1 MKYLKQRHIPMAIA
15 TSSYKKDIFP
25 VFKSLG
31 LDEYI
36 NIIVGRE
43 SVEYVKPDPE
53 LYLTAVQQLNY
64 SPTHC
69 LAIEDS
75 VNGATAAFRAGLD
88 VIVNTNDMTQKQDFS
103 TIPYIGKDLNGEEI
117 INRFFEKGHV

>member
-1 MKYLKQRHIPMAIA
+1 MRQVVI
-15 TSSYKKDIFP
+15 KDIFP

-43 SVEYVKPDPE
+43 SVEYVKPSE

-88 VIVNTNDMTQKQDFS
+88 VIVNTNDMTQNKISQLFHILVRFKWRRNYKS
-103 TIPYIGKDLNGEEI
+103 
-117 INRFFEKGHV
+117 FFEKGHV